1 MITVL
6 SDATIALPFLVA
18 ALSQGSRGLIRKR
31 KKPEFRFEKELLT
44 KR

>member
-31 KKPEFRFEKELLT
+31 KKPEFRFEKELLM